1 MFSNWIKALWA
12 FLLLATVAQAQFQ
25 FFEHMFGGGG
35 GGQRQARQEGHQDG
49 PSDSSWYQDKWENGK
64 SANIALGS
72 YRKLAD
78 EANISLFSS
87 RRLQHAAPN
96 IYALILLPAFIS
108 HITALVRIRKS
119 KRRLNWAREVLSVSL
134 REGIKREK
142 RRARLNW
149 LGKVFCEVDF

>member
-64 SANIALGS
+64 SANISLGS
-72 YRKLAD
+72 YPKLAD
-78 EANISLFSS
+78 QANISPLFATTTARCTKYLCPDTLACVHFPHHCPCPHPQVEEKIELGEGS
-87 RRLQHAAPN
+87 AVC
-96 IYALILLPAFIS
+96 IS
-108 HITALVRIRKS
+108 KGGY
-119 KRRLNWAREVLSVSL
+119 KAREA
-134 REGIKREK
+134 
-142 RRARLNW
+142 AR
-149 LGKVFCEVDF
+149 KVELARKGLL